1 MIKIYPSGNRLV
13 LSYEYIDGGPGWV
26 MAKLKETGE
35 FTLRKTFT
43 FASKDVLDK
52 TDRETIEAA
61 LEDDDYLGETIDD
74 DEFEREDESISFILG
89 NLIGEYYH
97 IEKGIVTYDHSVFLH
112 KNIDFDVKLF
122 VSNRNISV
130 FSKIE
135 HFTKNDIYVGG
146 DVDNTI
152 PETIMWD
159 LIKKFPNTHEKN
171 LYEGSVI
178 TGIIREYVDNVPDYR
193 AKYEKYLNKREV
205 IKSSDLGPLLRDQEI
220 HKFMLIL
227 DKLEL
232 MLKQQTSY
240 SELQWQEEI
249 LVIITLIYPKYVYAF
264 KNVQLKR
271 KDQTDLYVD
280 ILLVDSGGYAD
291 ILEIKKPFE
300 SVIVTQATYRDNHI
314 PYRELTGTVMQIEKY
329 IYHLNRWGADGEKI
343 LTQKLSG
350 LPIGFEVKLTNPG
363 GVIIMGR
370 DYNLS
375 VEQKSD
381 FEVVK
386 RKYKNIM
393 DILTYD
399 ELLRRLRFMIE
410 MWTNKPLNE
419 SI

>member
-1 MIKIYPSGNRLV
+1 MLI
-13 LSYEYIDGGPGWV
+13 LSYEYTDGGPIWV
-26 MAKLKETGE
+26 KEKLKQDGE

-43 FASKDVLDK
+43 FEAKDVLDEK
-52 TDRETIEAA
+52 DREIIESV
-61 LEDDDYLGETIDD
+61 LDDEDYLGETADD
-74 DEFEREDESISFILG
+74 DPFDQDDESISFVLG
-89 NLIGEYYH
+89 NLVGES
-97 IEKGIVTYDHSVFLH
+97 IKLKGKITYDHDVYLH
-112 KNIDFDVKLF
+112 KDIDFDVKLF
-122 VSNRNISV
+122 VSHRNISV
-130 FSKIE
+130 FSKLE
-135 HFTKNDIYVGG
+135 HFTKNDIYIGG
-146 DVDNTI
+146 EAENTI
-152 PETIMWD
+152 PEIIMWD
-159 LIKKFPNTHEKN
+159 LIKKFPNTHQKN

-178 TGIIREYVDNVPDYR
+178 TSIIREYVDNIPDYR
-193 AKYEKYLNKREV
+193 AKYEKYLNKRQTV
-205 IKSSDLGPLLRDQEI
+205 KASDLGPILRDQEI
-220 HKFMLIL
+220 HKFILIL
-227 DKLEL
+227 DKLES
-232 MLKQQTSY
+232 MLKQQIGY

-249 LVIITLIYPKYVYAF
+249 LTIITLIYPKYVYAF

-300 SVIVTQATYRDNHI
+300 SVIITQATYRDNHI

-350 LPIGFEVKLTNPG
+350 LPQGFEVKLTNPG
-363 GVIIMGR
+363 GLVIMGR
-370 DYNLS
+370 DNNLS
-375 VEQKSD
+375 ADQKSD

-410 MWTNKPLNE
+410 MWTNKPFSE
-419 SI
+419 S

>member
-1 MIKIYPSGNRLV
+1 MIKIYPSKSMLI
-13 LSYEYIDGGPGWV
+13 LSYEYTDGGPIWV
-26 MAKLKETGE
+26 KEKLKQDGE

-43 FASKDVLDK
+43 FEAKDVLDEK
-52 TDRETIEAA
+52 DREIIESV
-61 LEDDDYLGETIDD
+61 LDDEDYLGETADD
-74 DEFEREDESISFILG
+74 DPFDQDDESISFVLG
-89 NLIGEYYH
+89 NLVGEYYQ
-97 IEKGIVTYDHSVFLH
+97 IEKGKITYDHDVYLH
-112 KNIDFDVKLF
+112 KDIDFDVKLF
-122 VSNRNISV
+122 VSHRNISV
-130 FSKIE
+130 FSKLE
-135 HFTKNDIYVGG
+135 HFTKNDIYIGG
-146 DVDNTI
+146 EAENTI
-152 PETIMWD
+152 PEIIMWD
-159 LIKKFPNTHEKN
+159 LIKKFPNTHQKN

-178 TGIIREYVDNVPDYR
+178 TSIIREYVDNIPDYR
-193 AKYEKYLNKREV
+193 AKYEKYLNKRQTV
-205 IKSSDLGPLLRDQEI
+205 KASDLGPILRDQEI
-220 HKFMLIL
+220 HKFILIL
-227 DKLEL
+227 DKLES
-232 MLKQQTSY
+232 MLKQQIGY

-249 LVIITLIYPKYVYAF
+249 LTIITLIYPKYVYAF

-300 SVIVTQATYRDNHI
+300 SVIITQATYRDNHI

-350 LPIGFEVKLTNPG
+350 LPQGFEVKLTNPG
-363 GVIIMGR
+363 GLVIMGR
-370 DYNLS
+370 DNNLS
-375 VEQKSD
+375 ADQKSD

-410 MWTNKPLNE
+410 MWTNKPFSE
-419 SI
+419 S